1 MFTHCLFCQ
10 SPFPKHRALEHLGV
24 GERVAF
30 DPDLG
35 RLWIVCRRC
44 GRWTLAPIEERWETL
59 EELETLTAGSPP
71 GPHGARLMSRS
82 DNVELFE
89 SGPLTIIRVGRTERL
104 EEAWWR
110 YGQRLQKRGRGFVEA
125 SVMLGAG
132 IVGGALSLSPR
143 GDPTLRS
150 PAGVRRWL
158 RFGDTAWRGHKS
170 CSACGH
176 AFTRLA
182 FADAKLLIL
191 WPGEEEEGA
200 LSLSRRCPRCKDS
213 HHGGLHLEGIEGE
226 WALRRV
232 LAYEH
237 HAGSSLERIRA
248 AMSLIERA
256 GRPSD
261 LARVLTRH
269 GRHLGDLPETAS
281 IAMEIVANEAAE
293 RRLLTLE
300 ASALRRYWREAEELA
315 SIVDGELTPT
325 GPLDRLRRGAVV
337 RL

>member
-1 MFTHCLFCQ
+1 VFTHCLFCQ
-10 SPFPKHRALEHLGV
+10 SPFPEHGALEHLGV
-24 GERVAF
+24 GERIAF

-44 GRWTLAPIEERWETL
+44 GRWTLAPIEERWEAL
-59 EELETLTAGSPP
+59 EELEHLTAGGQP
-71 GPHGARLMSRS
+71 GARSARLLSRS

-110 YGQRLQKRGRGFVEA
+110 YGQRLQKRSGGFVEA
-125 SVMLGAG
+125 SVIVGAG

-158 RFGDTAWRGHKS
+158 RFGDTAWRGHKT
-170 CSACGH
+170 CSACGYV
-176 AFTRLA
+176 FTRLP
-182 FADAKLLIL
+182 FSDGRILIL
-191 WPGEEEEGA
+191 WPGEEEESA
-200 LSLSRRCPRCKDS
+200 LSLSRRCPQCKDG
-213 HHGGLHLEGIEGE
+213 HRGGLHLQAIDGE
-226 WALRRV
+226 WTLRRV

-237 HAGSSLERIRA
+237 HIGSSLERIRG
-248 AMSLIERA
+248 AMTLIERA
-256 GRPSD
+256 GRPSH
-261 LARVLTRH
+261 LARLLTRH
-269 GRHLGDLPETAS
+269 GRHLGDFPETAS
-281 IAMEIVANEAAE
+281 IAMEIAANEAAE

-300 ASALRRYWREAEELA
+300 VSALRRYWREAEDLA

-325 GPLDRLRRGAVV
+325 GPLDRLRRGAVR